1 MRSFFLVCDFCAPY
15 PGNFIAALK
24 ELRVKAGETSRFYYF
39 LRRSSS
45 SSFLRWYEKFSAE
58 NNCCLIDFDNS
69 GAKLLAGLIDEKKPD
84 AVCFHFGGF
93 SFPFAVFKRCSIK
106 SRRRSGFI
114 LQVHSNPSFNN
125 SLLAKIKRTVS
136 GFLCPSSFSF
146 IACSSQVLK
155 ALQKRFR
162 RSVVYFNPN
171 GFDKKRLSF
180 NAGKVIPKDCRNI
193 VVFGYDYY
201 IKGVDIAVSIAKA
214 LFERDHSFHLN
225 IVVAKNSD
233 EIRKK
238 IADEH
243 PDYHSFLSILNSN
256 PNVSEIY
263 KNASFYLLSS
273 RTEGLPY
280 SVLEASYSG
289 LTVIAS
295 ELPCLKTPCSIPHLY
310 TFPVGDI
317 DKAVSL
323 LETCSKAP
331 PIEAKESDFD
341 AFSLEKW
348 AHEELLIL
356 ERIVDE
362 RS

>member
-15 PGNFIAALK
+15 PENFIAALK
-24 ELRVKAGETSRFYYF
+24 ELHEKAGETSRFYYF
-39 LRRSSS
+39 FRRSSS
-45 SSFLRWYEKFSAE
+45 PSFLKWYNEFSAD
-58 NNCCLIDFDNS
+58 NHCRLIDFDNC
-69 GAKLLAGLIDEKKPD
+69 GAKILANLIDDEKPD

-93 SFPFAVFKRCSIK
+93 SFPFAVFKHCSVK
-106 SRRRSGFI
+106 SKRKSSFI

-125 SLLAKIKRTVS
+125 SFLAKIKRTIS
-136 GFLCPSSFSF
+136 GLLCPSSFSF
-146 IACSSQVLK
+146 IACSSQVLR

-162 RSVVYFNPN
+162 RSLVYFNPN

-180 NAGKVIPKDCRNI
+180 NAGKIIPKDCRNI
-193 VVFGYDYY
+193 VMFGYDYY
-201 IKGVDIAVSIAKA
+201 IKGVDIAVSIAKT

-225 IVVAKNSD
+225 IVVAKNTD
-233 EIRKK
+233 EIRRK
-238 IADEH
+238 IADEY
-243 PDYHSFLSILNSN
+243 PDYHSFLSVLNSN

-289 LTVIAS
+289 LTIIAS
-295 ELPCLKTPCSIPHLY
+295 ELPCLKTSCPIPRLY

-323 LETCSKAP
+323 FETCVKAP
-331 PIEAKESDFD
+331 PAEAKESDFN

-356 ERIVDE
+356 EKIVDE